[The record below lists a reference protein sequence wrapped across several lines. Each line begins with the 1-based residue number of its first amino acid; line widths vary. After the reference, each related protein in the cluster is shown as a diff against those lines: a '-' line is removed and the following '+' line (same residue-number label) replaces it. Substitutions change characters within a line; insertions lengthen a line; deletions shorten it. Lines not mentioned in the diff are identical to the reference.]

1 MLFQTLKYSSLI
13 IYILFLSTSISISQ
27 VNTVVINEQF
37 NDNSN
42 YWDVHD
48 EPQSMLNM
56 LNGKY
61 YMEGK
66 MLGRA
71 ITSTISTPVTE
82 NDNFKISVELTKLNG
97 IDDNGFGLIWGGKD
111 ENNEYEFVISGNGQF
126 KVIEWRNGIKKDL
139 IAWTFFSDIQK
150 WDNAKNR
157 LRIEKRGET
166 IKFYINDN
174 YVAVVHSAEN
184 MGNRIGFVI
193 NETMEVEF
201 NYLIYEKIEKQ
212 STAVQQTDQ
221 VNITD
226 VNFTGSSE
234 QPELKYGES
243 TVLKI
248 KLENN
253 ADFQVTDLAL
263 MISSS
268 DIGHAIEYNPITMIE
283 MIPAHDQAIISV
295 SFAADEEVETMNHN
309 FSIMLMDGKNNT
321 LDSKKVSLKT
331 IGRSNYYTEN
341 NNSNSNSYKNNSKSD
356 DYKYKKSNNNSS
368 DGCTKGCAYATLG
381 ALLVGLILA
390 IIP

>member
-1 MLFQTLKYSSLI
+1 MVFQTLKYSSLI
-13 IYILFLSTSISISQ
+13 IFILLLSTDISKSQ

-56 LNGKY
+56 RNGKY

-66 MLGRA
+66 MLGRS

-82 NDNFKISVELTKLNG
+82 NDNFKISVELTKING

-126 KVIEWRNGIKKDL
+126 KVIEWKNGIKKDL
-139 IAWTFFSDIQK
+139 IAWTFFSNIQK
-150 WDNAKNR
+150 WDNAINR

-193 NETMEVEF
+193 NETMEVAF
-201 NYLIYEKIEKQ
+201 NYLIYEKIEQQ
-212 STAVQQTDQ
+212 SIAIQQTDQ
-221 VNITD
+221 VNIID
-226 VNFTGSSE
+226 ANFTGSSE

-263 MISSS
+263 IISSS

-283 MIPAHDQAIISV
+283 MIPAHDQEIISV

-341 NNSNSNSYKNNSKSD
+341 NNSNSNSNRNNSKTD
-356 DYKYKKSNNNSS
+356 DYNYHNHS
-368 DGCTKGCAYATLG
+368 YF
-381 ALLVGLILA
+381 
-390 IIP
+390 